1 MVHLCCIEFLTFQC
15 MDYVFVC
22 DLCMYYVLDNLWYST
37 SKNICVPMLFSI
49 LYIVFHFSSILQIV
63 YV

>member
-1 MVHLCCIEFLTFQC
+1 

-22 DLCMYYVLDNLWYST
+22 DLYMYYVLDNLWYST
-37 SKNICVPMLFSI
+37 SKNICVHMFLSI
-49 LYIVFHFSSILQIV
+49 LYIVFHHFSSILQIV